1 MTPTAS
7 LIAFRYGFGL
17 PLAQG
22 AALTPG
28 EMLAALTGPD
38 HMATRYPIVTQ
49 SWLSARTQALAQAK
63 KRMKTDPA
71 AQVEFE
77 AITTEITAA
86 TDAAFRATLARA
98 IDAADGFRERLVAFW
113 ADHFTVAAFG
123 QQNGASS
130 YTFVEDAIRPHLSG
144 SFEALLTAAT
154 RHPAMMIFLD
164 QTRSVGPNSANG
176 LKKGLGLNE
185 NLARE
190 LLELHT
196 LGIGAAYSQTDVR
209 ELAELL
215 TGLAYDD
222 RRGAYFDPRRAEPG
236 SETVLG
242 KTYGGQDESPVLH
255 VLSDLARHPDT
266 ARHIASKLAVHF
278 LSDTPDP
285 AVITAM
291 AQAWTTSDGD
301 LSKVYNALLTHP
313 AAWAEPA
320 AKARQPFEFI
330 VAAFK
335 ALGVTGADV
344 LAMPEKLFKGC
355 VIHALYGMGQRWK
368 APPGP
373 DGWPED
379 IATWITPQGMTRRID
394 WAMRWP
400 AQLTQTLP
408 HPTDLATRALG
419 DRASPTLLWAA
430 QRAEN
435 LAEGVGIVLASPEFN
450 KR

>member
-1 MTPTAS
+1 MTPPAS

-17 PLAQG
+17 PLAPG
-22 AALTPG
+22 APLTPAD
-28 EMLAALTGPD
+28 MLVGLSGPD
-38 HMATRYPIVTQ
+38 HMAARHPIINQ
-49 SWLSARTQALAQAK
+49 AWLSARTQALTQVK
-63 KRMKTDPA
+63 KRMRTDPA
-71 AQVEFE
+71 VRVEFD
-77 AITTEITAA
+77 AIADEVLAA
-86 TDAAFRATLARA
+86 TDAAMRATLARA

-130 YTFVEDAIRPHLSG
+130 YTFVEDAIRPHING
-144 SFEALLTAAT
+144 PFETLLTAAT
-154 RHPAMMIFLD
+154 RHPAMLTFLD
-164 QTRSVGPNSANG
+164 QARSVGPNSPNG
-176 LKKGLGLNE
+176 LRKGVGLNE

-190 LLELHT
+190 LLELHS
-196 LGIGAAYSQTDVR
+196 LGIGAAYTQTDVR
-209 ELAELL
+209 QLAELL
-215 TGLAYDD
+215 TGLVYDD
-222 RRGAYFDPRRAEPG
+222 RRGSYFDVRRAEPG
-236 SETVLG
+236 GETVLG
-242 KTYGGQDESPVLH
+242 KTYDGSDERPVLQA
-255 VLSDLARHPDT
+255 LSDLARHPDT
-266 ARHIASKLAVHF
+266 ARHIARKLAVHF

-285 AVITAM
+285 SVVDAV
-291 AQAWTTSDGD
+291 AQAWTASNGD
-301 LSKVYNALLTHP
+301 LSKIYNAFLTHP

-320 AKARQPFEFI
+320 VKARQPIEFI
-330 VAAFK
+330 VAGFR

-344 LAMPEKLFKGC
+344 LAMPEKLFKPC
-355 VIHALYGMGQRWK
+355 VIHALYSMGQRWK

-379 IATWITPQGMTRRID
+379 IGAWITPQGMTRRIA

-400 AQLTQTLP
+400 AQLTHTLP

-430 QRAEN
+430 ERAEN

>member
-1 MTPTAS
+1 MTPPAS

-22 AALTPG
+22 AALTSG

-38 HMATRYPIVTQ
+38 LMANRYPIVTQ
-49 SWLSARTQALAQAK
+49 SWLSARAQSLTQAK

-71 AQVEFE
+71 GQADFD
-77 AITTEITAA
+77 AIAAEVKAA
-86 TDAAFRATLARA
+86 TDAALRATLARA
-98 IDAADGFRERLVAFW
+98 IDTADGFRERLVAFW

-123 QQNGASS
+123 QENGASS
-130 YTFVEDAIRPHLSG
+130 YAFVEDAIRPHLSG
-144 SFEALLTAAT
+144 PFSALLTAAT
-154 RHPAMMIFLD
+154 RHPAMMTFLD
-164 QTRSVGPNSANG
+164 QTRSVGPTSPSG
-176 LKKGLGLNE
+176 VKKGLGLNE

-209 ELAELL
+209 QLAELL

-222 RRGAYFDPRRAEPG
+222 RRGAYFDARRAEPG
-236 SETVLG
+236 GETVLG
-242 KTYGGQDESPVLH
+242 KTYEGRGEGPVLQA
-255 VLSDLARHPDT
+255 LSDLARHPDT
-266 ARHIASKLAVHF
+266 ARHICRKLAVHF

-285 AVITAM
+285 SVIETM
-291 AQAWTTSDGD
+291 TQAWTTSDGD
-301 LSKVYNALLTHP
+301 LSKVYTALLTHP
-313 AAWAEPA
+313 AAWAEPT

-330 VAAFK
+330 AAALK
-335 ALGVTGADV
+335 ALGLTGADV
-344 LAMPEKLFKGC
+344 LALPEKLFKAS
-355 VIHALYGMGQRWK
+355 VIQALHDMGQRWK

-373 DGWPED
+373 DGWPEE
-379 IATWITPQGMTRRID
+379 ITAWITPQGMTRRID

-400 AQLTQTLP
+400 AQLTASLP
-408 HPTDLATRALG
+408 HPTDLAARALG

-430 QRAEN
+430 ERAEN
-435 LAEGVGIVLASPEFN
+435 LAEGVGIVLAAPEFN